1 MKLKGDSGSVPMYS
15 ASYNEDE
22 TRKIIELEK
31 LIKKSEYGTDG
42 DVSQSNSYYLDKLV
56 LLDPY
61 SPVKMRIPKSVFKYL
76 NDLVSEH
83 PVIKQTLLECKSPNY
98 FQDLISLFGSFHSI
112 LWLKSITRKSI
123 NILALLTPSVIFDM
137 LASEMESN
145 PALIYFYMG
154 LSGPVPKP
162 NLYSNDETAF
172 PLILVKWLVDITL
185 EGGEEQSFATIFD
198 GVSKLLQV
206 DNLSNCS
213 MYAQQALFAY
223 LYCLLHYEWLDA
235 QGAPKIAASTAQW
248 LSVSKNAA
256 LSAPFDG
263 DFWEFPFAW
272 MMELFM
278 LHPSFHRLMHH
289 LSTCF
294 IDAIKVE
301 MDFSIVCLYMEY
313 LSNFESSMPHV
324 VDTIVNR
331 REVWS
336 YITRWHKDLCGKV
349 SKYLESVE
357 HSASL
362 VPLWIDCQS
371 EELHSRIRNIVTNL
385 DPLTQIESS
394 MMGLVPD
401 EMGKE
406 IVDSVEMELVVR
418 YFERCDLRRVED
430 FSIVNDILSF
440 IFCGKLEAS
449 SSKFF

>member
-1 MKLKGDSGSVPMYS
+1 
-15 ASYNEDE
+15 
-22 TRKIIELEK
+22 
-31 LIKKSEYGTDG
+31 
-42 DVSQSNSYYLDKLV
+42 
-56 LLDPY
+56 
-61 SPVKMRIPKSVFKYL
+61 
-76 NDLVSEH
+76 
-83 PVIKQTLLECKSPNY
+83 
-98 FQDLISLFGSFHSI
+98 
-112 LWLKSITRKSI
+112 
-123 NILALLTPSVIFDM
+123 
-137 LASEMESN
+137 
-145 PALIYFYMG
+145 
-154 LSGPVPKP
+154 
-162 NLYSNDETAF
+162 
-172 PLILVKWLVDITL
+172 
-185 EGGEEQSFATIFD
+185 
-198 GVSKLLQV
+198 
-206 DNLSNCS
+206 
-213 MYAQQALFAY
+213 
-223 LYCLLHYEWLDA
+223 
-235 QGAPKIAASTAQW
+235 
-248 LSVSKNAA
+248 
-256 LSAPFDG
+256 
-263 DFWEFPFAW
+263 
-272 MMELFM
+272 
-278 LHPSFHRLMHH
+278 
-289 LSTCF
+289 
-294 IDAIKVE
+294 VE

-349 SKYLESVE
+349 SKYLESAE

-362 VPLWIDCQS
+362 VPLWIGCPS